1 MCKSSMKFKNYFKVN
16 KAFKPIKK
24 SQNFLKNK
32 PDCPNICKK
41 DLIVTCYVLC
51 NIFSYTHIVFVFSSG
66 KFLYLS
72 DVFSPF
78 FFLRGI
84 LLSLT
89 CFFLEFCLF
98 FNNICFTISLSE
110 FCPSKVF
117 YIWIFFRISWS
128 EFSSSASES
137 MGISIASIIYLGI
150 SFSLITCSHSS
161 RNTWG

>member
-66 KFLYLS
+66 EFLYLS

-78 FFLRGI
+78 FFSEGFCYLWRA
-84 LLSLT
+84 SFWSFVCFLT
-89 CFFLEFCLF
+89 IFVLPFLYQNFVHQKFSTSESF
-98 FNNICFTISLSE
+98 SE
-110 FCPSKVF
+110 FPDQNF
-117 YIWIFFRISWS
+117 LHQHQNQW
-128 EFSSSASES
+128 EF
-137 MGISIASIIYLGI
+137 L
-150 SFSLITCSHSS
+150 
-161 RNTWG
+161 